1 MKKTIH
7 KKDEKIY
14 LAGGC
19 FWHIEEEMRKLRG
32 VKSTRVGFMGGTTK
46 NPTYKQVCT
55 GNTGHAETVEVK
67 YNPNIISCARLIDFF
82 FKIHDPTTLN
92 KQGNDIGTQ
101 YRSVIFYRTLKQK
114 DVSLSII
121 RKLSLRMKVV
131 TEVVKSSIFYKASE
145 YHQKYI
151 QKQRGGYINNKKTK
165 QRSKKKEFLFNPDNP
180 KKSFDVYIDK
190 DPSDTIHIKYTTVKD
205 VENTIKKLEKLYK
218 EGKYPHK
225 RIWQVGMIMKV
236 RLEVLKKKKKEQYK
250 LSKRYFEHLGKRTK
264 IKDEKKR
271 KRFHFKI

>member
-7 KKDEKIY
+7 QKDEKIY

-19 FWHIEEEMRKLRG
+19 FWHIEEEMRKLKG
-32 VKSTRVGFMGGTTK
+32 VKQTRVGFMGGMTK
-46 NPTYKQVCT
+46 NPTYKQVCN
-55 GNTGHAETVEVK
+55 GDTGHAETVEVK
-67 YNPNIISCARLIDFF
+67 YDKNIVSCERLIDFF
-82 FKIHDPTTLN
+82 MKIHDPTTLN
-92 KQGNDIGTQ
+92 KQGNDIGEQ
-101 YRSVIFYRTLKQK
+101 YRSVIFYTTLKQK
-114 DVSLSII
+114 GISLSII
-121 RKLSLRMKVV
+121 SKLSLKMRVV
-131 TEVVKSSIFYKASE
+131 TEVLKSSIFYKASE

-151 QKQRGGYINNKKTK
+151 QKQRGGNKKNTK
-165 QRSKKKEFLFNPDNP
+165 KKSKKKEFLFNPDDP
-180 KKSFDVYIDK
+180 KRSFDVYIDK

-218 EGKYPHK
+218 KGRHHHK

-250 LSKRYFEHLGKRTK
+250 LSKEYFEHLGKRTK

-271 KRFHFKI
+271 KQFHFKI